1 MNQKKEIKY
10 YFCNICG
17 KLMTVLNEP
26 GTPTVCCGEVM
37 KELKPN
43 TVDADTE
50 KHVPV
55 ITTNKNMVK
64 VAVGSNEHPMTEEHY
79 IQWILLQ
86 TKRGIHKKHLLPG
99 EKPVA
104 VFFLSE
110 FEEVVAA
117 YAYCNLHKLWKVAI

>member
-1 MNQKKEIKY
+1 MEQKREIKY

-17 KLMTVLNEP
+17 KLITVLNDA

-55 ITTNKNMVK
+55 VTNSRSTVMVS
-64 VAVGSNEHPMTEEHY
+64 VGSKEHPMTQEHY
-79 IQWILLQ
+79 IQWILVQ
-86 TKRGIHKKHLLPG
+86 TKRGIHKKQLFPG
-99 EKPVA
+99 DKPMA
-104 VFFLSE
+104 VFSLSE
-110 FEEVVAA
+110 YEEVVAV
-117 YAYCNLHKLWKVAI
+117 YIYCNLHKLWKVEL